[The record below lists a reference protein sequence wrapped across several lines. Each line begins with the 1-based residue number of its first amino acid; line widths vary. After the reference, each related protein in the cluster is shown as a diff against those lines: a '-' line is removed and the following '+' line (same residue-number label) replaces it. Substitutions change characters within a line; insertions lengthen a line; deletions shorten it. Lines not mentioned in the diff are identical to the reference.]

1 MKKVV
6 IDAGHGGTD
15 GGATGNGI
23 VEKELT
29 LEISQYIH
37 ERLDE
42 LGIQNTMVR
51 TTDETVEPA
60 ERVQR
65 IVAPYGS
72 GSDVLVISNHINAGG
87 GQGSEIIYAL
97 RNSDAFSKKIADELE
112 SMGRNVRKYYQ
123 RRYPSDSSKD
133 YYFIHRNT
141 GNTEAVIVE
150 YGFLDNAEDAALLK
164 KYWKDYAEAV
174 VKVIANY
181 LGVPYT
187 YTGTMANEN
196 YYVVQKGDS
205 LWSIANKYGL
215 TVAKLK
221 DMNNL
226 SSNMLSVGQKLL
238 VKDESSVTTGATYY
252 TVQAGDT
259 LYGIAGKYGLTVDQL
274 KNMNQLSSNQLSIG
288 QQLLVKEGVTT
299 SEGGEYYIVKSG
311 DTLYSIA
318 KKYGLTIDELKNMN
332 HLTSNTLSIHQQL
345 LVSGDTSS
353 NSTYDTYI
361 VKSGDSLWS
370 IASKNNTT
378 VDKLKDINNLSSNLL
393 SVGQKLLIP
402 KSSISFKT
410 YTVKSGDT
418 LYKIAQEY
426 GTTVTDLI
434 NLNQL
439 PTTNLSIGQV
449 LYLP

>member
-15 GGATGNGI
+15 GGASGNGI
-23 VEKELT
+23 IEKELT

-51 TTDETVEPA
+51 TTDETVEPT

-87 GQGSEIIYAL
+87 GQGAEIIYAL
-97 RNSDAFSKKIADELE
+97 RNTDQFSKKISDELE
-112 SMGRNVRKYYQ
+112 SIGRNVRKYYQ

-133 YYFIHRNT
+133 YYYIHRNT

-150 YGFLDNAEDAALLK
+150 YGFLDNTEDADLLK
-164 KYWKDYAEAV
+164 KYWKDYAESV

-187 YTGTMANEN
+187 YTGVMANEN
-196 YYVVQKGDS
+196 YYIVQKGDT

-215 TVAKLK
+215 TVDKLK
-221 DMNNL
+221 DINNL
-226 SSNMLSVGQKLL
+226 SSNMLSIGQKLL
-238 VKDESSVTTGATYY
+238 INDGSGTGSLNTYY
-252 TVQAGDT
+252 TVKAGDT
-259 LYGIAGKYGLTVDQL
+259 LYGIANKYGLTVDEL
-274 KNMNQLSSNQLSIG
+274 KNINNLSSNMLSIG
-288 QQLLVKEGVTT
+288 QKLLVTPSV
-299 SEGGEYYIVKSG
+299 
-311 DTLYSIA
+311 
-318 KKYGLTIDELKNMN
+318 
-332 HLTSNTLSIHQQL
+332 
-345 LVSGDTSS
+345 S
-353 NSTYDTYI
+353 NSTYDTYV

-378 VDKLKDINNLSSNLL
+378 VAQLKSINQLSTDLL
-393 SVGQKLLIP
+393 SIGQTLLIP
-402 KSSISFKT
+402 KNTSSSTKT

-418 LYKIAQEY
+418 LYKIAQEN

-439 PTTNLSIGQV
+439 PTTNLSIGQI